1 MRWKVLVYYTV
12 KMFVTVNIATPM
24 DELCGEAR
32 FRATRVDD
40 GVSVDFFSYFELKE
54 EDSIEE
60 EIVNGRI

>member
-1 MRWKVLVYYTV
+1 MYYTV

-24 DELCGEAR
+24 DELYGEAR
-32 FRATRVDD
+32 LRATRVDD